1 MYPFPAES
9 LPTGCEL
16 VLSFTLSGMVIGFVH
31 HFLRI
36 FSIMV
41 EQSKPRTTVKTL
53 FLYYIQQLCDFEY
66 QERGQINFSIFSHG
80 PHEGFLIPAS

>member
-1 MYPFPAES
+1 MYPSPAES

-41 EQSKPRTTVKTL
+41 EQSKPE
-53 FLYYIQQLCDFEY
+53 QQ
-66 QERGQINFSIFSHG
+66 
-80 PHEGFLIPAS
+80 